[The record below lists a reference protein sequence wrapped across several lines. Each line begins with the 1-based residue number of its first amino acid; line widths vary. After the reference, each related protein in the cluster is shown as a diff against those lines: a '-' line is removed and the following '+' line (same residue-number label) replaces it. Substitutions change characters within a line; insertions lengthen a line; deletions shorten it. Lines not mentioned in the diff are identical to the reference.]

1 MSEVAGPQSYLK
13 PYLNAAGRHGD
24 GFESLLWA
32 SPATQALR
40 FEALARLC
48 NFTDMNL
55 LDAGCGRADF
65 LDFLIARK
73 TPPGHYVGI
82 EAIDTLAG
90 AAVRKR
96 HRHCSIIHADF
107 VRDPARLLV
116 GADAI
121 VFCGS
126 LNTLTAADF
135 YTTLD
140 HAFSATA
147 DWLLFN
153 FLCSPQLAH
162 ADWLTWHKPEQVQ
175 TFVGKLTSRVSMLND
190 YFDGDCTVALRK
202 DHHP

>member
-1 MSEVAGPQSYLK
+1 MSEVANPQSYLK
-13 PYLNAAGRHGD
+13 PYLNAADLHGD

-40 FEALARLC
+40 FEALMRLC
-48 NFTDMNL
+48 NFTDLNL

-65 LDFLIARK
+65 LDFLVASK
-73 TPPGHYVGI
+73 TPPAHYVGI
-82 EAIDTLAG
+82 EAVDALAG
-90 AAVRKR
+90 AAARKQ
-96 HRHCSIIHADF
+96 HRRCSIVRADF

-116 GADAI
+116 GANAI
-121 VFCGS
+121 IFCGS
-126 LNTLTAADF
+126 LNTLSTADF
-135 YTTLD
+135 YTTLG

-175 TFVGKLTSRVSMLND
+175 KFVDKLSGRVTMLND

-202 DHHP
+202 D